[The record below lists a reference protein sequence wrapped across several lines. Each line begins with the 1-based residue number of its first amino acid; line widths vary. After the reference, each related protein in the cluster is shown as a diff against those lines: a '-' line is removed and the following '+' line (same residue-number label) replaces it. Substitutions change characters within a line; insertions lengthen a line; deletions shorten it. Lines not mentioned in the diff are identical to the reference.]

1 MKLSKF
7 DVLLYLEEC
16 RGREELVRVIRQNA
30 IHKKVS
36 ERTISNRLRKLRNDD
51 LISEH
56 LELNEDN
63 PRLWNLLAFLHW
75 SRLRG
80 RDYNKSLM
88 DKSKNI
94 FARILSG
101 RKIKLSKIRKK
112 TGLSKPTVMKYI
124 RVLEGGN
131 LIGRIKERPLKL
143 SVRFNDLTFFY
154 VNLLG
159 YDLDSFTG
167 EFSIPRL
174 REIHSKELREKL
186 IELHTY
192 STTVTE
198 GNTATEEDVER
209 IFDNHPVNLT
219 PREITEIINAREA
232 IEYIHK
238 LRDEEMTIRQIR
250 RVHEILM
257 KGLVEKP
264 GRFHYGRKRI
274 IGSETKLLQSK
285 DEIYSSLEAMLN
297 FHHEYRGEI
306 DARILAAIIHFVFV
320 TIHPFADGNGRVG
333 RLLHSWVLLKENLP
347 LFVFDPNRKN
357 EYFNLL
363 EEGRKNSIDGFIDF
377 CLNEHARVLKRL

>member
-16 RGREELVRVIRQNA
+16 RGREELVMAIRQNA

-36 ERTISNRLRKLRNDD
+36 ERTLSNRLRELKNDD

-80 RDYNKSLM
+80 REYNRLLM
-88 DKSKNI
+88 NKSKNI

-101 RKIKLSKIRKK
+101 RKIKLGKIRKK

-124 RVLEGGN
+124 KVLEEGN
-131 LIGRIKERPLKL
+131 LVGRIKEKPLKL

-159 YDLDSFTG
+159 YDLDSFAG
-167 EFSIPRL
+167 EFSIPQL
-174 REIHSKELREKL
+174 REIHSKKLREKL

-232 IEYIHK
+232 IEYIYK

-274 IGSETKLLQSK
+274 IGSETKLPQSK
-285 DEIYSSLEAMLN
+285 DEIYSALEAMLN

-363 EEGRKNSIDGFIDF
+363 EEGRKNSMDSFIDF
-377 CLNEHARVLKRL
+377 CLNEHARVLKGL

>member
-274 IGSETKLLQSK
+274 IGSETKLPQSK